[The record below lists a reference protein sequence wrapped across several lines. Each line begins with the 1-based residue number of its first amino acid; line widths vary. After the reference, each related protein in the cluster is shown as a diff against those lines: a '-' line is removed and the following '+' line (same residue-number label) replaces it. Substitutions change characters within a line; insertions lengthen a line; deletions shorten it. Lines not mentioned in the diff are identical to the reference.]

1 MFLGF
6 DCFRRLILVEN
17 WLLHLLFTCTKEV
30 KQHCNE
36 DQVVESEKA
45 PFIAGYTGLC
55 FLFLKHPVSQTAL
68 DLQCCAVCQQQQ
80 LTNSSGITLLVTE
93 LNE

>member
-1 MFLGF
+1 M
-6 DCFRRLILVEN
+6 
-17 WLLHLLFTCTKEV
+17 
-30 KQHCNE
+30 
-36 DQVVESEKA
+36 ESEKA